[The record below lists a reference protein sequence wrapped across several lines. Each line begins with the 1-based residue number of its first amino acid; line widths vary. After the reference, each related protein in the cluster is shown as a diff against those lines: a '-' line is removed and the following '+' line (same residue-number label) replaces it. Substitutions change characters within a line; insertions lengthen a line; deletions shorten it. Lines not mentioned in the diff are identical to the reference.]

1 MSGRRDA
8 GSAVQLASGIAL
20 PGDLCLSRVKA
31 HAYLDGAGGQRFL
44 PRGRSRERRLRV
56 SEDIEERIAL
66 RVDLQA
72 SVRGEG
78 RTQGTAVLGQRFD
91 VALLAEF
98 LDQSRRALDVGEE
111 ECDGPGRER

>member
-1 MSGRRDA
+1 MPSPCEGPCVVGQARRP
-8 GSAVQLASGIAL
+8 AL
-20 PGDLCLSRVKA
+20 S
-31 HAYLDGAGGQRFL
+31 L
-44 PRGRSRERRLRV
+44 PRGSSLQRRLRV

-98 LDQSRRALDVGEE
+98 LDQARRALDVGEE